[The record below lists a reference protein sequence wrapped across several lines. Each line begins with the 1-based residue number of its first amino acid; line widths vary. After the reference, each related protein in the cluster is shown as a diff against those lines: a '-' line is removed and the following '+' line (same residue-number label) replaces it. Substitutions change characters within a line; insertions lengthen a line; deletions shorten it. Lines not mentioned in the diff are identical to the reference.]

1 MKLVVQI
8 PCFNEESQ
16 LTTTVRDLPE
26 SIPGIDTIEILI
38 VDDGSTDRTEEV
50 AQELELNVVSIPV
63 NRGLAYAFMAGVEAS
78 LAHGADI
85 IVNTDADNQY
95 RGDDLGALV
104 EPILAG
110 RADLVIGARPIGEI
124 DSFSSLK
131 KALQRAGSWVVRKLS
146 GAQVVD
152 ASSGFRAMNREA
164 ALQTNVFSRYTY
176 TLETIVQAA
185 HRGLRVVSVPVRVNA
200 ATRRSRL
207 IRSNWNYLWRTGSD
221 LVRILV
227 IYRPFRSFMML
238 AIALFAIA
246 TVIGLRFVYYFI
258 ATDEGSGHIQS
269 LVLAEILYGLCGTLV
284 AVAFIGDLLAINRR
298 LLEELRLDARR
309 RKFKSGGPQDG

>member
-1 MKLVVQI
+1 MKLVIQI
-8 PCFNEESQ
+8 PCFNEEAQ
-16 LTTTVRDLPE
+16 LTKTVRELPT
-26 SIPGIDTIEILI
+26 SLPGIDAIEIL
-38 VDDGSTDRTEEV
+38 VVNDGSDDHTEEV
-50 AQELELNVVSIPV
+50 ARGLGLNVVSIPV
-63 NRGLAYAFMAGVEAS
+63 NRGLAYAFMAGIEAG
-78 LAHGADI
+78 LANGADI
-85 IVNTDADNQY
+85 VVNTDADNQY
-95 RGDDLGALV
+95 RAEDLGALV

-110 RADLVIGARPIGEI
+110 RADLVIGARPISEI
-124 DSFSSLK
+124 DSFSSMK
-131 KALQRAGSWVVRKLS
+131 KVLQRAGSWVVRKLS
-146 GAQVVD
+146 GAEVAD
-152 ASSGFRAMNREA
+152 ASSGFRAMSREA

-176 TLETIVQAA
+176 TLETIVQASY
-185 HRGLRVVSVPVRVNA
+185 RGLRVISVPVRVNA

-238 AIALFAIA
+238 AVALFAIA
-246 TVIGLRFVYYFI
+246 TIIGLRFVYYFV

-269 LVLAEILYGLCGTLV
+269 LVLAAILYGLSGTLV

-309 RKFKSGGPQDG
+309 GKFKSSGPEDD

>member
-1 MKLVVQI
+1 MKLVIQI

-16 LTTTVRDLPE
+16 LTKTVRELPT
-26 SIPGIDTIEILI
+26 SLPGIDTIEIL
-38 VDDGSTDRTEEV
+38 VVNDGSDDHTEEV
-50 AQELELNVVSIPV
+50 ARSLGLNVVSIPV
-63 NRGLAYAFMAGVEAS
+63 NRGLAYAFMAGIEVS

-85 IVNTDADNQY
+85 VVNTDADNQY
-95 RGDDLGALV
+95 RADDLAALV
-104 EPILAG
+104 EPVLAG

-124 DSFSSLK
+124 DSFSPMK

-146 GAQVVD
+146 GAEVAD
-152 ASSGFRAMNREA
+152 ASSGFRAMSREA

-176 TLETIVQAA
+176 TLETIVQASY
-185 HRGLRVVSVPVRVNA
+185 RGLRVISVPVRVNE

-207 IRSNWNYLWRTGSD
+207 VRSNWNYLWRTGSD

-246 TVIGLRFVYYFI
+246 TVIGLRFLYYFV

-269 LVLAEILYGLCGTLV
+269 LVLAEILYGLSGTLV

-309 RKFKSGGPQDG
+309 GKFRLSGPEDD

>member
-1 MKLVVQI
+1 MKLIVQI

-16 LTTTVRDLPE
+16 LTKTVRDLPD
-26 SIPGIDTIEILI
+26 SIPGVDTIEILV
-38 VDDGSTDRTEEV
+38 VDDGSADRTADV
-50 AQELELNVVSIPV
+50 ARELGLNVVSIPV
-63 NRGLAYAFMAGVEAS
+63 NRGLAHAFMAGVEGS
-78 LAHGADI
+78 LARGADI

-146 GAQVVD
+146 GAQVAD

-185 HRGLRVVSVPVRVNA
+185 YRGLRVVSVPVRVNA

-238 AIALFAIA
+238 AMALFAIA

-309 RKFKSGGPQDG
+309 RKFKLGGAQDG